1 MIREFQTSDTEQVM
15 QIWLNGNEDAHPFVP
30 KQYWYSHFE
39 EVWKQLSQA
48 EVSVYETDEMIQGF
62 IGIVDEYI
70 AGLFVDRNYRSCG
83 IGRQLLE
90 YAKQMHGTLSLD
102 VYRKNTQAV
111 NFYRKEGFI
120 IVSEQVDEDT
130 GEFDFTMS
138 WERNRNP
145 VEN

>member
-1 MIREFQTSDTEQVM
+1 M